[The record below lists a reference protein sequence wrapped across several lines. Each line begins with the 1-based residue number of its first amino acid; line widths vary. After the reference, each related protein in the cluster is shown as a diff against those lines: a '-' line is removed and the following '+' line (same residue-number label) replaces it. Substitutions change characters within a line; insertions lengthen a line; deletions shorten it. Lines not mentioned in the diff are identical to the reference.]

1 MNTTGEVR
9 LFSVAQF
16 RWRLN
21 RDQLLLL
28 FVTVNLL
35 FLMLD
40 VLVAHSENA
49 FRPVY
54 EWIPIIACWPGVVT
68 SFWLALV
75 ARPSPAAQW
84 AHIASML
91 IVLLVGVLGFAF
103 HLQAALAPMGEVS
116 WAWVIFSAPVLAPL
130 SFSGVSLVGLVAMT
144 REEPVGSG
152 QLWLTD
158 QIRLHAPIRKDQ
170 HLLWL
175 LGLGLLG
182 AAATSFIDHAQ
193 YGYTLFEWIPIVFGT
208 FATII
213 VLSIAI
219 AGRASR
225 SDEIV
230 YLWTMLLSMVVGAMG
245 FAFHLSRDMAD
256 TGALTFERMRDFA
269 PIAAPMLFADLGLLG
284 LLIAIL
290 PAQEQ
295 SPAGASATEG
305 MGGL

>member
-1 MNTTGEVR
+1 MNTHADIT
-9 LFSVAQF
+9 LFGTARF

-21 RDQLLLL
+21 RDQMLLL

-40 VLVAHSENA
+40 VLIAHSVNA

-54 EWIPIIACWPGVVT
+54 EWIPIFACWPGVIT

-75 ARPSPAAQW
+75 ARPSRFVQWSHAAG
-84 AHIASML
+84 MF
-91 IVLLVGVLGFAF
+91 IVLMVGVLGFAF
-103 HLQAALAPMGEVS
+103 HLQAALAPAGSVS

-144 REEPVGSG
+144 REEPIGSG
-152 QLWLTD
+152 RLWVTD
-158 QIRLHAPIRKDQ
+158 QVCLQAPINKTQ

-208 FATII
+208 FATVI
-213 VLSIAI
+213 VLGMAI
-219 AGRASR
+219 TGRAGRG
-225 SDEIV
+225 DEVV
-230 YLWTMLLSMVVGAMG
+230 YLWTMLLSMVVGVMG
-245 FAFHLSRDMAD
+245 FGFHLSRDLAD
-256 TGALTFERMRDFA
+256 TGAVTLERMRSFA
-269 PIAAPMLFADLGLLG
+269 PIAAPLLFCDLGLLG
-284 LLIAIL
+284 LLIALL
-290 PAQEQ
+290 PGQEET
-295 SPAGASATEG
+295 PASVSTKRQD
-305 MGGL
+305 